1 MCLCVSPSVSLCVSV
16 CLRVCVAGIVVD
28 PLLGGQSSDYFCGLP
43 LPALV
48 ASRLEAQQQQQRQ
61 EQQQQLHYVP
71 QQQYQQPKAQKVT
84 HT

>member
-1 MCLCVSPSVSLCVSV
+1 MCLCVSLCVSV

-43 LPALV
+43 LPARV
-48 ASRLEAQQQQQRQ
+48 ASRLEAQQQQQQQRQ